1 MQAAGM
7 EFQGLKSDS
16 FHVKSG
22 IVIDSDGKLTEF
34 LPALRA
40 ADWLALDTEADS
52 LHAYP
57 EKLCLI
63 QLSIPQGDRLI
74 DPLAGLDLQ
83 PLWLELKKHQ
93 LILHG
98 ADYDLRLL
106 RKNHGFVP
114 NRIFDTMLAGRLL
127 GEREFG
133 LSDLVKKY
141 LGVVLEKG
149 SQKADWSKRPL
160 TPRMED
166 YARHDTRHLKAL
178 SDILR
183 AQLRHK
189 QRLAWLEQSCD
200 RLIAECAMP
209 ASPEPDLVWRI
220 KGSHKLARAALAVLR
235 EIWRWREQE
244 AIAANKPPYFV
255 LSHEALV
262 DISAA
267 VTEHRP
273 IDHLLPR
280 HFSPRRRDGLNGA
293 IQKGLAV
300 SPGEH
305 PQILHFHSRRHT
317 EAQRQRFAQ
326 LEQRRNSRAM
336 ELDLDPTLIA
346 SRATLLALAEDWDR
360 HQGDLMDWQRDLLAS

>member
-1 MQAAGM
+1 M
-7 EFQGLKSDS
+7 EVQGLKSDS
-16 FHVKSG
+16 VMVKCRT
-22 IVIDSDGKLTEF
+22 VIDSDVKLTEF
-34 LPALRA
+34 LPALCA

-63 QLSIPQGDRLI
+63 QMSTPQCDNLI
-74 DPLAGLDLQ
+74 DPLAQMDLQ

-114 NRIFDTMLAGRLL
+114 NRIFDTMLASRLL

-133 LSDLVKKY
+133 LGNLVKKY

-166 YARHDTRHLKAL
+166 YARADTRHLKPL
-178 SDILR
+178 SDIL
-183 AQLRHK
+183 QELLRQK

-200 RLIAECAMP
+200 RLIAECAIP
-209 ASPEPDLVWRI
+209 ALHEPDLVWRL
-220 KGSHKLARAALAVLR
+220 KGSHKLARSALAVLR

-244 AIAANKPPYFV
+244 AVAGNKPPYFV

-267 VTEHRP
+267 VIEHHP
-273 IDHLLPR
+273 IDQLLPR
-280 HFSPRRRDGLNGA
+280 HFSPRRKDALNEA

-300 SPGEH
+300 LPDEH
-305 PQILHFHSRRHT
+305 PEILRFHSRRHT
-317 EAQRQRFAQ
+317 EPQRQRFAQ
-326 LEQRRNSRAM
+326 LEERRNRRAT

-346 SRATLLALAEDWDR
+346 SRATLLALAEDWNQ

>member
-1 MQAAGM
+1 
-7 EFQGLKSDS
+7 
-16 FHVKSG
+16 
-22 IVIDSDGKLTEF
+22 VIDSDAKLTEY
-34 LPALRA
+34 LPSIRA

-63 QLSIPQGDRLI
+63 QMSTTRGDNLI
-74 DPLAGLDLQ
+74 DPLAQIDLQ

-114 NRIFDTMLAGRLL
+114 ERIFDTMLASRLL
-127 GEREFG
+127 GDREFG
-133 LSDLVKKY
+133 LGSLVQKY

-149 SQKADWSKRPL
+149 SQKADWAKRPL
-160 TPRMED
+160 TPRMEE
-166 YARHDTRHLKAL
+166 YARADTHHLKAL

-183 AQLRHK
+183 EKLQQK
-189 QRLAWLEQSCD
+189 KRLAWQEQSCAQ
-200 RLIAECAMP
+200 LIAECAIP
-209 ASPEPDLVWRI
+209 TAHEPDLVWRV

-262 DISAA
+262 NISAA
-267 VTEHRP
+267 VIEHRP
-273 IDHLLPR
+273 INEFLPR
-280 HFSPRRRDGLNGA
+280 HFSPRRSDGLSEA
-293 IQKGLAV
+293 IQKGLAIA
-300 SPGEH
+300 PDGQ
-305 PQILHFHSRRHT
+305 PDILRHHSRRQT

-326 LEQRRNSRAM
+326 LEQKRNARAT

-346 SRATLLALAEDWDR
+346 SRAMLLALAEDWNS
-360 HQGDLMDWQRDLLAS
+360 HQGDLMDWQRELLAT

>member
-1 MQAAGM
+1 MIDVNARIGQDETDFRRLEKIVDGNGDGAGLQNAEKGRHKFRAVFEPEADAISRAHAEFRTQLARHPKRLRPEVSVGKLRAAPK
-7 EFQGLKSDS
+7 QRGLVRVDVARTLPGRGPNSCPQNAGCRDKNSR
-16 FHVKSG
+16 FKVGRVYHIVRG
-22 IVIDSDGKLTEF
+22 LVIDSDGKLTEF

-63 QLSIPQGDRLI
+63 QLSTTQGDRLI
-74 DPLAGLDLQ
+74 DPLARVDLQ

-114 NRIFDTMLAGRLL
+114 NRIFDTMLASRLL

-133 LSDLVKKY
+133 LGNLVKKY

-183 AQLRHK
+183 AQLRAEAAPG
-189 QRLAWLEQSCD
+189 LAGAIVRSAH
-200 RLIAECAMP
+200 RRMRHPRCARTGP
-209 ASPEPDLVWRI
+209 GVAHQGQPQA
-220 KGSHKLARAALAVLR
+220 G
-235 EIWRWREQE
+235 
-244 AIAANKPPYFV
+244 
-255 LSHEALV
+255 
-262 DISAA
+262 
-267 VTEHRP
+267 
-273 IDHLLPR
+273 
-280 HFSPRRRDGLNGA
+280 PRRAGGFARD
-293 IQKGLAV
+293 
-300 SPGEH
+300 
-305 PQILHFHSRRHT
+305 
-317 EAQRQRFAQ
+317 
-326 LEQRRNSRAM
+326 
-336 ELDLDPTLIA
+336 
-346 SRATLLALAEDWDR
+346 LALAREGGGR
-360 HQGDLMDWQRDLLAS
+360 GQQTALLCAQP

>member
-1 MQAAGM
+1 M
-7 EFQGLKSDS
+7 
-16 FHVKSG
+16 
-22 IVIDSDGKLTEF
+22 IDSDLKLTEY
-34 LPALRA
+34 LPAIRA

-63 QLSIPQGDRLI
+63 QMSTIHGDNLV
-74 DPLAGLDLQ
+74 DPLAQLDLQ

-114 NRIFDTMLAGRLL
+114 NRIFDTMLASRLL

-133 LSDLVKKY
+133 LGSLVNKY

-149 SQKADWSKRPL
+149 SQKADWAKRPL

-166 YARHDTRHLKAL
+166 YARADTRHLKAL
-178 SDILR
+178 SDMLR
-183 AQLRHK
+183 DKLAQK
-189 QRLAWLEQSCD
+189 QRLPWLEQSCD
-200 RLIAECAMP
+200 RLIADCAIP
-209 ASPEPDLVWRI
+209 SAHEPDLVWRV
-220 KGSHKLARAALAVLR
+220 KGSHKLPRAALAVLR

-244 AIAANKPPYFV
+244 AVGANKPPYFV
-255 LSHEALV
+255 LSHETLV
-262 DISAA
+262 NISMA
-267 VTEHRP
+267 VIEHRP
-273 IDHLLPR
+273 IVEYLPR
-280 HFSPRRRDGLNGA
+280 HFSPRRSDGLSEA
-293 IQKGLAV
+293 IQKGLALA
-300 SPGEH
+300 PEEH
-305 PQILHFHSRRHT
+305 PEILRFQSRRQT

-326 LEQRRNSRAM
+326 LEQKRNQRAS

-346 SRATLLALAEDWDR
+346 SRATLLALAEDWNS
-360 HQGDLMDWQRDLLAS
+360 HQGDLMDWQRELLL

>member
-1 MQAAGM
+1 M
-7 EFQGLKSDS
+7 EVQGLKSDG
-16 FHVKSG
+16 FAVTFRA
-22 IVIDSDGKLTEF
+22 VIDSDDKLTEF

-63 QLSIPQGDRLI
+63 QLSTTQGDRLI
-74 DPLAGLDLQ
+74 DPLAQLDLQ

-106 RKNHGFVP
+106 RKNHSFVP
-114 NRIFDTMLAGRLL
+114 NRIFDTMLASRLL

-133 LSDLVKKY
+133 LGNLVNKY
-141 LGVVLEKG
+141 LGIVLEKG

-166 YARHDTRHLKAL
+166 YARADTRHLKAL

-183 AQLRHK
+183 EQLRQK

-200 RLIAECAMP
+200 RLIAECAIP
-209 ASPEPDLVWRI
+209 TSPEPDLVWRI

-235 EIWRWREQE
+235 ELWRWREQE

-262 DISAA
+262 GIAAA
-267 VTEHRP
+267 VIEHHP
-273 IDHLLPR
+273 IDKLLPR
-280 HFSPRRRDGLNGA
+280 YFSPRRKDGLSEA
-293 IQKGLAV
+293 IQKGVAIL
-300 SPGEH
+300 PEEH
-305 PQILHFHSRRHT
+305 PEILRFHSRRHT
-317 EAQRQRFAQ
+317 EAQRQRFSQ
-326 LEQRRNSRAM
+326 LEQRRNSRAT

-346 SRATLLALAEDWDR
+346 SRATLLALAEDWEQ
-360 HQGDLMDWQRDLLAS
+360 HQGDLMIWQRDLLI

>member
-1 MQAAGM
+1 
-7 EFQGLKSDS
+7 
-16 FHVKSG
+16 
-22 IVIDSDGKLTEF
+22 VIDSDAKLTEF

-63 QLSIPQGDRLI
+63 QVSCAQGDNLI
-74 DPLAGLDLQ
+74 DPLAQLDLE
-83 PLWLELKKHQ
+83 PLWLEFKKHQ

-114 NRIFDTMLAGRLL
+114 NRIFDTMLASRLL

-133 LSDLVKKY
+133 LGNLVKKY

-160 TPRMED
+160 TPRMEE
-166 YARHDTRHLKAL
+166 YARSDTRYLKAL

-183 AQLRHK
+183 DQLRQK
-189 QRLAWLEQSCD
+189 ERLAWLEQSCD
-200 RLIAECAMP
+200 QLIAECAIP
-209 ASPEPDLVWRI
+209 SSHEPDLVWRI

-262 DISAA
+262 GISGA
-267 VTEHRP
+267 VVEHQP
-273 IDHLLPR
+273 VENLLPR
-280 HFSPRRRDGLNGA
+280 YFSPRRKDGLSEA
-293 IQKGLAV
+293 IQKGLAML
-300 SPGEH
+300 PEEH
-305 PQILHFHSRRHT
+305 PEILRFNSRRHT

-326 LEQRRNSRAM
+326 LEQKRNSRAT

-346 SRATLLALAEDWDR
+346 SRATLLALADNWDS
-360 HQGDLMDWQRDLLAS
+360 HQGELMKWQRDLLAS

>member
-1 MQAAGM
+1 
-7 EFQGLKSDS
+7 
-16 FHVKSG
+16 
-22 IVIDSDGKLTEF
+22 VIDSNEKLTGY
-34 LPALRA
+34 LPAIRA

-63 QLSIPQGDRLI
+63 QMSTTHGDNLL
-74 DPLAGLDLQ
+74 DPLAQLDLQ

-114 NRIFDTMLAGRLL
+114 NRIFDTMLASRLL

-133 LSDLVKKY
+133 LGSLVKKH

-166 YARHDTRHLKAL
+166 YARADTRHLKSLADL
-178 SDILR
+178 LR
-183 AQLRHK
+183 EQLREK
-189 QRLAWLEQSCD
+189 KRLPWLEQSCD
-200 RLIAECAMP
+200 RLIAECAIP
-209 ASPEPDLVWRI
+209 SSPEPDLVWRV
-220 KGSHKLARAALAVLR
+220 KGSHKLARASLAVLR

-244 AIAANKPPYFV
+244 AVAANKPPYFV

-262 DISAA
+262 NISTA
-267 VTEHRP
+267 VIAQRP
-273 IDHLLPR
+273 INEFLPR
-280 HFSPRRRDGLNGA
+280 HFSPRRTDGLNEA
-293 IQKGLAV
+293 IQRGVALA
-300 SPGEH
+300 PEAH
-305 PQILHFHSRRHT
+305 PEILRFHSRRQS

-326 LEQRRNSRAM
+326 LEQKRNARAM

-346 SRATLLALAEDWDR
+346 SRATLLALAEDWNS
-360 HQGDLMDWQRDLLAS
+360 HQGDLMDWQRELLAS

>member
-1 MQAAGM
+1 M
-7 EFQGLKSDS
+7 
-16 FHVKSG
+16 
-22 IVIDSDGKLTEF
+22 IDSDGKLTEF

-63 QLSIPQGDRLI
+63 QLSTAQGDRLI
-74 DPLAGLDLQ
+74 DPLARVDLQ

-114 NRIFDTMLAGRLL
+114 NRIFDTMLASRLL

-133 LSDLVKKY
+133 LGHLVKKY

-178 SDILR
+178 SDILQT
-183 AQLRHK
+183 QLRQK

-209 ASPEPDLVWRI
+209 AAHEPDLVWRL

-235 EIWRWREQE
+235 EIWRWREKE

-267 VTEHRP
+267 VIEHRP

-280 HFSPRRRDGLNGA
+280 HFSPRRRDGLGEA
-293 IQKGLAV
+293 IEKGLAV

-305 PQILHFHSRRHT
+305 PQILRFHSHRHT

-336 ELDLDPTLIA
+336 ELELDPTLIA
-346 SRATLLALAEDWDR
+346 SRATLLALAEDWDC
-360 HQGDLMDWQRDLLAS
+360 HQGELMDWQRDLLAS